1 MAHKAHYCVKTT
13 KLANYVALIMS
24 ITTMA
29 DQRRDAQEVPIPEI
43 DSNIVSELYP
53 CEVVQNIRD
62 LYEGFKTNL

>member
-1 MAHKAHYCVKTT
+1 
-13 KLANYVALIMS
+13 MS